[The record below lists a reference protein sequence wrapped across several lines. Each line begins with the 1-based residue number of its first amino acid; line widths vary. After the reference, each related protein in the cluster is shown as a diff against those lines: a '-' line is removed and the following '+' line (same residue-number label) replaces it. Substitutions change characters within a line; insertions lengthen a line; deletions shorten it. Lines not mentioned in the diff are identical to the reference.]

1 MPEHL
6 SAPAYSVILGQSL
19 LAVVALSVVLAVVLI
34 IVLIIV
40 LVVVLVVVLV
50 IVVRHEDS
58 LPFSSI
64 FTRFGPIIQTEDG
77 IVG

>member
-6 SAPAYSVILGQSL
+6 SVPAYSVIFGQSL

-34 IVLIIV
+34 IVLII
-40 LVVVLVVVLV
+40 VLV

>member
-6 SAPAYSVILGQSL
+6 SAPAYSVIFGQSL

-34 IVLIIV
+34 IVL
-40 LVVVLVVVLV
+40 VVILVVVLV

>member
-6 SAPAYSVILGQSL
+6 SAPAYSVIFGQSL
-19 LAVVALSVVLAVVLI
+19 LAVVALSVVL
-34 IVLIIV
+34 IIV
-40 LVVVLVVVLV
+40 LVVILVVILVVVLIIVLV

>member
-6 SAPAYSVILGQSL
+6 SAPAYSVIFGQSL
-19 LAVVALSVVLAVVLI
+19 LAVVALSVVL
-34 IVLIIV
+34 IIV
-40 LVVVLVVVLV
+40 LVVILVVVLVVVLIVVLV